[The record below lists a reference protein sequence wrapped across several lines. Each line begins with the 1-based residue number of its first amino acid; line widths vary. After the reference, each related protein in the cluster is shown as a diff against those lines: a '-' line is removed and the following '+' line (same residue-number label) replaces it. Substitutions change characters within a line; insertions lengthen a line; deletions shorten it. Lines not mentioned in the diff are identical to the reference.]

1 MQVGQKMWQA
11 FKERFSQT
19 YRGYQIC
26 KKATE
31 AAHGYGAPANH
42 TQEVD
47 GQVNSADALKSLAC
61 AAMENKE

>member
-42 TQEVD
+42 TQETET
-47 GQVNSADALKSLAC
+47 QVMTEDVLKALAC
-61 AAMENKE
+61 A